1 MTPTQPP
8 ARPLRVLY
16 VEDEPGVAMMT
27 RMLLQAEGFA
37 VEHAANGREALEKFD
52 AASSAYHVVLTDD
65 TMPVMNGVQLTEALR
80 ERGFTAHVVV
90 YSGVV
95 DAPKARLYRSL
106 GVAAIINK
114 LDPLDQLISALR
126 AAATPQG

>member
-1 MTPTQPP
+1 
-8 ARPLRVLY
+8 
-16 VEDEPGVAMMT
+16 
-27 RMLLQAEGFA
+27 
-37 VEHAANGREALEKFD
+37 
-52 AASSAYHVVLTDD
+52 
-65 TMPVMNGVQLTEALR
+65 
-80 ERGFTAHVVV
+80 
-90 YSGVV
+90 VV